1 MATVQ
6 VLVPCYNY
14 ARYLEQC
21 VQSVLDQEGVDVDV
35 LIIDD
40 CSSDDTPRVCAD
52 LMRRDPRIRVIR
64 HETNKGHIA
73 TYNEGIAQIR
83 GDYFVLL
90 SADDL
95 LTPGALSRATSLM
108 DAHPNVGMTYGQPI
122 SFTDL
127 LPPARTSS
135 SSTSIWRGRTWIR
148 HMCRSGK
155 NFVVCPEAVVRA
167 DIQRR
172 IGGYSADLPHSADME
187 MWLRIAA
194 ISDIGRVHGAD
205 QAYYRVHVLSM
216 QRTIH
221 AGVLFDLDGRHR
233 AFKAAFE
240 KEGEDLP
247 DRDELYG
254 LARRSLAIMALRHAR
269 ELCEFP
275 ADNDAPPAQYR
286 EFAASLWPGIV
297 ATSGYRALVADE
309 RHHERSALQAALARH
324 SARLRLF
331 AEREIFNR
339 VDWHWA
345 RYTGIHVPRFYF

>member
-21 VQSVLDQEGVDVDV
+21 VQSVLGQEGVDVDV

-64 HETNKGHIA
+64 HETNMGHIA

-108 DAHPNVGMTYGQPI
+108 DANPNVGMTYGQPI
-122 SFTDL
+122 SFTDV

-135 SSTSIWRGRTWIR
+135 SSTSIWNGRKWIR
-148 HMCRSGK
+148 HICRSGK

-167 DIQRR
+167 DIQRQ

-187 MWLRIAA
+187 MWLRVAA

-221 AGVLFDLDGRHR
+221 AGVLFDLDGRHK

-240 KEGEDLP
+240 KEGADLP
-247 DRDELYG
+247 DRGELYG
-254 LARRSLAIMALRHAR
+254 LARRSLAIMALQHAR
-269 ELCEFP
+269 KLCDFP
-275 ADNDAPPAQYR
+275 AENDVPPAKYR
-286 EFAASLWPGIV
+286 EFAASLCPGIV
-297 ATSGYRALVADE
+297 STSGYRALVADE
-309 RHHERSALQAALARH
+309 RRHDRSALQATLARQ
-324 SARLRLF
+324 SARLRVF